1 VTIQKAEQVTFDV
14 LEILEEEGFVEDGED
29 NMVYAEK
36 AFFAARVLKWIRG
49 QVQTD
54 PDFDLAT
61 YLTMLAHYR
70 EDMADLEFSED
81 EDEILYHLKE
91 PDQEAQ
97 ELVESLIRSASKTM
111 SEKISS
117 DPTITDKTPTN
128 AEEIAGP
135 TNAEVPID
143 S

>member
-1 VTIQKAEQVTFDV
+1 
-14 LEILEEEGFVEDGED
+14 
-29 NMVYAEK
+29 
-36 AFFAARVLKWIRG
+36 
-49 QVQTD
+49 
-54 PDFDLAT
+54 
-61 YLTMLAHYR
+61 
-70 EDMADLEFSED
+70 MADLEFSED